1 MSTHSAQQDKKQ
13 LAAVVQQHFDGAS
26 AEWMNRYTGEPGSM
40 ADLDLILRRM
50 NVHQLIRPL
59 LAATDRRLQVIDVG
73 CGSGDVLD
81 GLPRDV
87 IRVTGMDF
95 SRAMAR
101 QASVTHPNDTFAQGD
116 ATRLPFGYASADIV
130 TSLGVLEYVPNPIE
144 AVSGIAEILRPGG
157 HLIVSFPNRSSLFR
171 KLLRAERAAEKSLV
185 RLRDILQGTN
195 RAKAYASQYRHTQ
208 WTPAEAVTLLNRA
221 GLVVDAMLVNTYGP
235 WGRLGR
241 FRVMRTL
248 SAGVSRR
255 WTQPGI
261 ASKRL
266 ACTMVIRARK
276 PKDERNNGAPNQIDA

>member
-1 MSTHSAQQDKKQ
+1 MSTHSAQQNKKE

-26 AEWMNRYTGEPGSM
+26 ADWMNRYTGEPSSM

-59 LAATDRRLQVIDVG
+59 LAAADRRLQVIDVG

-95 SRAMAR
+95 SREMTR
-101 QASVTHPNDTFAQGD
+101 QASVSHRNDTFARGD
-116 ATRLPFGYASADIV
+116 ATKLPFGFDTADIV

-171 KLLRAERAAEKSLV
+171 KMLRAERAAEKSLV
-185 RLRDILQGTN
+185 RLRDIIQRTDK
-195 RAKAYASQYRHTQ
+195 AKAYASQYRHRQ

-221 GLVVDAMLVNTYGP
+221 GLIVEAMLVNTYGP

-241 FRVMRTL
+241 FRIMRKL
-248 SAGVSRR
+248 SAGLSRR
-255 WTQPGI
+255 WTNPGF

-276 PKDERNNGAPNQIDA
+276 PDHEQ